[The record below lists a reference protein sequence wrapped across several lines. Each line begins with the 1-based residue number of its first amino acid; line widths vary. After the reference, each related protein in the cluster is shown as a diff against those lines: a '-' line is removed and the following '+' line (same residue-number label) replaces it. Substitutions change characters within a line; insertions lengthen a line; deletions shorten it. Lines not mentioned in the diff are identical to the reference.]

1 MTLAALR
8 SRVIHTLRLAGLGDE
23 ADFLLGAA
31 LGCTRATLL
40 AHPERIA
47 SSAEVARVLDWSARR
62 ARGEPLA
69 YLTREREFWSLS
81 FLVSPAVLVPRP
93 ETEGLVERALELGDA
108 LGDRPGNADR
118 AVRVL
123 DLGTGSGCIA
133 ISIAHE
139 RPGWQVCATDASN
152 AALAIAR
159 ENARRLVESRVEF
172 REGSWYDPLAGE
184 RFDLIVGNPPYI
196 GEDEPEMAGT
206 GLSHE
211 PRGALTPGA
220 DGLAAL
226 RAIVEGA
233 PQHLNPGGCI
243 ALEHGHAQGEA
254 VRALLV
260 ARGFTRV
267 RCAPD
272 LAGHDR
278 VASGHWSDDG
288 RHTMTI
294 RFKTNHGEF
303 DVELNEKDA
312 PLSSRNFAEYAN
324 AGFFD
329 GTIFHRVIPGFMIQG
344 GGMKP
349 NLSEPQTLS
358 PIKNESDNG
367 LKNARG
373 TIAMARTN
381 APNSATAQFFINVK
395 DNAGL
400 NGAPGR
406 PGYAVFGK
414 VVEGMDVVD
423 KIVAVRTTTK
433 TAPDGNDHDDVP
445 VEAVIIKSARRKAAK

>member
-349 NLSEPQTLS
+349 GLSQKDTRAPIQNEAKNGLRNLRGTLS
-358 PIKNESDNG
+358 
-367 LKNARG
+367 
-373 TIAMARTN
+373 MARTN
-381 APNSATAQFFINVK
+381 DPHSATSQFFVNLV
-395 DNAGL
+395 DNAFL
-400 NGAPGR
+400 DPSPGNA
-406 PGYAVFGK
+406 GYAVFGK
-414 VVEGMDVVD
+414 ITAGMDVID
-423 KIVAVRTTTK
+423 RIAKVRT
-433 TAPDGNDHDDVP
+433 GRSRGHDDVP
-445 VEAVIIKSARRKAAK
+445 VEDVVVESATVIQT